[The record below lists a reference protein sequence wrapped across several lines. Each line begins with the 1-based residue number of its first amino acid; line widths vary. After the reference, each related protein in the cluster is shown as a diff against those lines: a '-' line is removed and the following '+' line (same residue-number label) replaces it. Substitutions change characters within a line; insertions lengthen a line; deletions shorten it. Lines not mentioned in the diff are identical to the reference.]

1 MSETARA
8 PYQMSMPLLRA
19 ICVSA
24 STSPGPPPTAS
35 TVRPPQNLNRPAML
49 NACRPQAAVK
59 RTPFERI
66 HCTAGR
72 LSFTRSSVR
81 SGSQR
86 YSVTRA
92 MSSRNCSAV

>member
-1 MSETARA
+1 
-8 PYQMSMPLLRA
+8 MPFFFA
-19 ICVSA
+19 ICVSD

-35 TVRPPQNLNRPAML
+35 SVRPPQNLNLPPIL

-59 RTPFERI
+59 RTPFLRI
-66 HCTAGR
+66 HCTVGR
-72 LSFTRSSVR
+72 LCLTRISVR

-92 MSSRNCSAV
+92 MSSKNCSSV